1 MERRNSRPLLQPKKS
16 ALIICLLLVV
26 LSFHQTEPVSAAT
39 IRVGPTGPPTYD
51 YAKIQ
56 DAVDHAGA
64 GDTIE
69 VAPGIYREHIIIE
82 KSLTIVGNTTNPAT
96 TIVDGT
102 ANGTVFYLKKD
113 ASNVNIR
120 GLTIRNG
127 GDNSNAILWE
137 NENPAVDNIQITNNI
152 ITTSQ
157 YGIYV
162 FSSDQNKIFNNTFD
176 NNAFGAIYLN
186 TAKNNNITRNTITNS
201 AYGIQ
206 LILSINNNITQN
218 TITQTS
224 YAIHLTQTSTGNTIR
239 QNVLSGKTA
248 GIYSGSD
255 STIIHHNTITDGAYG
270 IYFYNCRYGSIYYN
284 ILSNSA
290 TGIRLYYSSSSPS
303 NHNVRNNKIT
313 TPNGWGIEL
322 TNVNG
327 NTFTGNWLQEGSWGV
342 YISSSGSNTLYRN
355 NFVQNHRQAYNNG
368 GGNLWDQN
376 GEGNYWS
383 DYNGTGVYRLLPT
396 GTDNYPLKTTWSEHD
411 ISLVSVTPST
421 NSAGLGSVVNITVTA
436 RNNANITVSETF
448 TVTAKYNSTIIG
460 TQTVPNLA
468 KGATQ
473 DLTFS
478 WNTTGVASGNYTIS
492 AEASTVPDELNTDNN
507 NHNDGTVKI
516 EAPILGDIN
525 GDGAIN
531 NNDLTLL
538 LQAFGATSSS
548 PGWNP
553 EKQKADLNQDNIVDA
568 LDLYILGK
576 YYEEIV

>member
-1 MERRNSRPLLQPKKS
+1 
-16 ALIICLLLVV
+16 LLLVV

-82 KSLTIVGNTTNPAT
+82 KSLTIVGNTTNPAN

-113 ASNVNIR
+113 ASSVNIK

-127 GDNSNAILWE
+127 GDSFNAILWE
-137 NENPAVDNIQITNNI
+137 NENPAADNIQITNNI

-162 FSSDQNKIFNNTFD
+162 FNSDQNKIFNNTF
-176 NNAFGAIYLN
+176 NGNAFGAIYLN
-186 TAKNNNITRNTITNS
+186 TAKNNNITRNAITDS

-239 QNVLSGKTA
+239 QNVLSGTTA

-255 STIIHHNTITDGAYG
+255 STIVHHNTITNGAYG

-290 TGIRLYYSSSSPS
+290 TGIRLYYPAPSASSHS
-303 NHNVRNNKIT
+303 VKNNKIT

-322 TNVNG
+322 TNVNS
-327 NTFTGNWLQEGSWGV
+327 NTFTGNWLQEGSWGI
-342 YISSSGSNTLYRN
+342 YISASGSNTLYRN
-355 NFVQNHRQAYNNG
+355 NFVQNHRQAYNG
-368 GGNLWDQN
+368 GAGNVWDQN

-383 DYNGTGVYRLLPT
+383 DYNGTGTYKILPT

-411 ISLVSVTPST
+411 IAVVSVST
-421 NSAGLGSVVNITVTA
+421 SQSQVDPGTVINVTVKV
-436 RNNANITVSETF
+436 RNNANISISETF
-448 TVTAKYNSTIIG
+448 TVTTKYNSTSIG
-460 TQTVPNLA
+460 TETVTNLA
-468 KGATQ
+468 QGATQ
-473 DLTFS
+473 ILTFN
-478 WNTTGVASGNYTIS
+478 WDTTGVATGNYTLS
-492 AEASTVPDELNTDNN
+492 AQASTVSDELNTNNN
-507 NHNDGTVKI
+507 NHNDGTVRIK
-516 EAPILGDIN
+516 APILGDIN
-525 GDGAIN
+525 GDGTVN

-538 LQAFGATSSS
+538 MQAFGATPSS
-548 PGWNP
+548 PKWNSN
-553 EKQKADLNQDNIVDA
+553 ADLNKDNIIDG
-568 LDLYILGK
+568 LDLYILSTH
-576 YYEEIV
+576 YD